1 MIRYAGDDPRRE
13 GKTMKIYI
21 YDSGHVDLEA
31 PINMTQ
37 AQFDIFAQFLE
48 DNFHVDYID
57 KVEATKKAGTG
68 EGDHKDWT
76 LDDYLALLEPIDNL
90 SLAAKMDRTE
100 MGIRMKRGQ
109 FVFDFLAWM
118 KKKGYS
124 LPVNRAII
132 MEFFGEKEAI

>member
-1 MIRYAGDDPRRE
+1 
-13 GKTMKIYI
+13 MKILI
-21 YDSGHVDLEA
+21 YESGLIDLEA

-37 AQFDIFAQFLE
+37 DQFDIFTKFFE
-48 DNFHVDYID
+48 DKFQNVEYID
-57 KVEATKKAGTG
+57 KIEATRKAGTSEG
-68 EGDHKDWT
+68 EHKDWT
-76 LDDYLALLEPIDNL
+76 LEDYLALLEPIDNL

-124 LPVNRAII
+124 LPVNKAII
-132 MEFFGEKEAI
+132 KEFFGEQEAI